1 MSELDAEDTKLIVL
15 AKGARARVVAE
26 EGAAVRDEDGR
37 TYSAATVQ
45 LQNLQLT
52 ALQAAVAAAVA
63 SGARRLEA
71 AAVVTAGTAVDPS
84 SRAAVAELRAASLIL
99 ADPAGEVVEVA
110 TP

>member
-1 MSELDAEDTKLIVL
+1 M
-15 AKGARARVVAE
+15 
-26 EGAAVRDEDGR
+26 
-37 TYSAATVQ
+37 
-45 LQNLQLT
+45 
-52 ALQAAVAAAVA
+52 AAAVA